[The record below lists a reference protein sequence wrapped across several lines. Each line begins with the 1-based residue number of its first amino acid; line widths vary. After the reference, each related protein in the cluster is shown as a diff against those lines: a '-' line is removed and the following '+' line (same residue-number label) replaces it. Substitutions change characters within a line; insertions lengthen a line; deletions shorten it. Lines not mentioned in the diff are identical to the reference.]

1 MKKINLHLFKH
12 IKLLY
17 VEDDLM
23 TQEEVSFF
31 LEKYLGELYLAK
43 NGEEAINI
51 FFKNKIDLII
61 TDIQMPKMNG
71 LEMSK
76 RILEINPKIPII
88 ITTAYN
94 DCEYLNQA
102 MDLGID
108 KYISKPF
115 NLETLLTMI
124 EKSLPLEHELK
135 K

>member
-43 NGEEAINI
+43 NGEESIKI
-51 FFKNKIDLII
+51 FLKNKIDIII

-94 DCEYLNQA
+94 DWEYLNQA

-124 EKSLPLEHELK
+124 EKSLTLEHELK

>member
-31 LEKYLGELYLAK
+31 LQKYLGELYLAK

-51 FFKNKIDLII
+51 FLKNKIDMII

-94 DCEYLNQA
+94 DCEYLKQA